1 MTTLTYDGDES
12 ASGELSAEEQDS
24 LQVGEQM
31 MAEQESLLAGKF
43 QNPEALE
50 QAYLELQSKLGS
62 AANDSEEPTADD
74 QDESIESDTE
84 FLDSLWE
91 QASSDSFTD
100 ETLETLSEM
109 NSTDLANMYLEYRN
123 NVEQQSATPELSD
136 EAISSIH
143 ESVGGSNEY
152 AAMMNWAK
160 DNLSEQQIEMYDS
173 VMDRGDTAS
182 AFFAAQALRF
192 MFNETE
198 GTDGQMLTGNASFDN
213 SESFRSQAELVNAM
227 SDPRYDNDPAYRN
240 DVLKKLDR
248 SDINF

>member
-1 MTTLTYDGDES
+1 MTTLTYDGAES
-12 ASGELSAEEQDS
+12 APGELNAEEQDS

-31 MAEQESLLAGKF
+31 IAEQESLLAGKF

-62 AANDSEEPTADD
+62 AKNNPEESTEEDVAESEEAD
-74 QDESIESDTE
+74 TG
-84 FLDSLWE
+84 FLDALWDE
-91 QASSDSFTD
+91 ASSDNISED
-100 ETLETLSEM
+100 TLSTLSEM
-109 NSTDLANMYLEYRN
+109 DSTDLANMYLEYRN
-123 NVEQQSATPELSD
+123 TVEQQSTSTDLSE

-143 ESVGGSNEY
+143 ESVGGPNEY
-152 AAMMNWAK
+152 GAMMGWAQE
-160 DNLSEQQIEMYDS
+160 NLSEQEIEMYDS
-173 VMDRGDTAS
+173 VMDRGDPAS

-192 MFNETE
+192 RYNETV

-227 SDPRYDNDPAYRN
+227 SDPRYDSDPAYRN

>member
-1 MTTLTYDGDES
+1 MTTLTYDGAES
-12 ASGELSAEEQDS
+12 APGELNAEEQDS

-62 AANDSEEPTADD
+62 ADNNPEESTEEEEAEYEEAD
-74 QDESIESDTE
+74 TG
-84 FLDSLWE
+84 FLDALWDE
-91 QASSDSFTD
+91 ASSDNISD
-100 ETLETLSEM
+100 ETMSALSEM

-123 NVEQQSATPELSD
+123 NVEQQTTTSDLSD
-136 EAISSIH
+136 ESIASIQ
-143 ESVGGSNEY
+143 EAVGGTNEY
-152 AAMMNWAK
+152 AAMIGWAQ
-160 DNLSEQQIEMYDS
+160 DNLSEQEIEMYDS
-173 VMDRGDTAS
+173 VMDRGDPAS

-192 MFNETE
+192 RYNETV

-227 SDPRYDNDPAYRN
+227 NDPRYDNDPAYRN